1 MADFINALRQGMADQ
16 TDWQEGDTRRKA
28 GNAFAGGDYGAA
40 SGILAQQGMLPEAAQ
55 MQGYGQQQQAGQ
67 AEAARK
73 EMKDRAEWMLNGVNG
88 LMAAPADQREQVF
101 EQHLA
106 PTLQAMGVPPEVI
119 SRLKASPKDDATLR
133 AFAASLGQEA
143 AKLQMFNTRNGVVG
157 VDSQSGQS
165 RMLYE
170 APPERPN
177 VPAGYRMKPDG
188 SLEYIPGGPA
198 DPSVVGDRAR
208 AGWRPRAAPR
218 GRSGTAAR
226 PVVPSGFILD

>member
-16 TDWQEGDTRRKA
+16 TDWQAGDTRKKA
-28 GNAFAGGDYGAA
+28 GQAFAGGDYGAA
-40 SGILAQQGMLPEAAQ
+40 SGILAGEGMLPEAAQ
-55 MQGYGQQQQAGQ
+55 MQGYAQQQQDGQ

-73 EMKDRAEWMLNGVNG
+73 EAKDRTEWMLNGVNG

-106 PTLQAMGVPPEVI
+106 PTLQAMGVAPEI
-119 SRLKASPKDDATLR
+119 IARLKSAPKDDATLR
-133 AFAASLGQEA
+133 AFAAALGQEA

-157 VDSQSGQS
+157 IDSQSGQS

-170 APPERPN
+170 APPEQPN

-198 DPSVVGDRAR
+198 DPGQSGRLAASRRAPP
-208 AGWRPRAAPR
+208 RPRASGGR
-218 GRSGTAAR
+218 GGSS
-226 PVVPSGFILD
+226 PSVPPGFILD